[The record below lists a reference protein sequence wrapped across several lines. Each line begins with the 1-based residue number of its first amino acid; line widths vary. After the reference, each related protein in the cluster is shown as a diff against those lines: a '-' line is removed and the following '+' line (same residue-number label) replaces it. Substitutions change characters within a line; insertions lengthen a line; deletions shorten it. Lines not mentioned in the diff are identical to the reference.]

1 MLKYIT
7 MDVNLK
13 LRAFNS
19 KVFKSYDIRGLYPQ
33 ELDHNTSE
41 LIAYGF
47 AEYLRQIDPKPT
59 CLLGKDVRESSE
71 ELLELVREKLLSEG
85 VNVVNI
91 GLTTSPMFTFALAES
106 RATGG
111 LMVTA
116 SHNSIQYNGFKL
128 FKGTQS
134 LSEKHGLPEIKKIIE
149 SNVKIF
155 PRERG
160 SERKENY
167 ISRYIDFLLSNSK
180 CERKVKAV
188 FDPGGGSAGIILSSL
203 LKKIQVEP
211 FFSFLDPDPSL
222 LMREPNPLLAGA
234 QEKAREILLKEKA
247 EVAFIYDPDA
257 DRVVLLD
264 EKGDVVR
271 GDGVLWLLVNHLCE
285 ENDAV
290 VHDILSSL
298 ALTED
303 LESIRVRAIPSR
315 VGHSFIK
322 EAMRDSNAVLGGEL
336 SGHFYFKDFF
346 YAESA
351 IFATIKIIEI
361 LSKSDK
367 KLSEILAPFF
377 RYCHSGEIDFKSEYK
392 SKILERMAEAYK
404 DGEVSRLDGLT
415 VRYLFWWFNIRP
427 SATEDVL
434 RLVFEA
440 KNKELFEQ
448 KKSELLGHLHSL
460 GAKEV

>member
-1 MLKYIT
+1 MRLQKNKMTEESNGI
-7 MDVNLK
+7 NLK
-13 LRAFNS
+13 LKAFNPQ
-19 KVFKSYDIRGLYPQ
+19 VFKAYDIRGLYPQ

-85 VNVVNI
+85 INVINI
-91 GLTTSPMFTFALAES
+91 GLATSPMFTFALAS
-106 RATGG
+106 SKVTGG
-111 LMVTA
+111 LIVTA

-128 FKGTQS
+128 F
-134 LSEKHGLPEIKKIIE
+134 
-149 SNVKIF
+149 

-160 SERKENY
+160 SVKEENY
-167 ISRYIDFLLSNSK
+167 TAKYIDFLSSNSK
-180 CERKVKAV
+180 IGRKIKAV
-188 FDPGGGSAGIILSSL
+188 FDPGGGSAGIILPGL
-203 LKKIQVEP
+203 LKRIKVEP
-211 FFSFLDPDPSL
+211 FFSFLRSDPSL
-222 LMREPNPLLAGA
+222 LMREPNPLLSRA
-234 QEKAREILLKEKA
+234 QEKAREILLKERA

-264 EKGDVVR
+264 EKGKMIR
-271 GDGVLWLLVNHLCE
+271 GDGVLWLLANHLCE

-303 LESIRVRAIPSR
+303 LESVKIRAIPSR

-322 EAMRDSNAVLGGEL
+322 EAMRDNNAALGGEL

-346 YAESA
+346 YADSA
-351 IFATIKIIEI
+351 FFATIKIIEI
-361 LSKSDK
+361 LSQSDK
-367 KLSEILAPFF
+367 KLSEILAPYL
-377 RYCHSGEIDFKSEYK
+377 RYYHSGEIDFKSEYK
-392 SKILERMAEAYK
+392 SKIIEILAEVYK
-404 DGEVSRLDGLT
+404 DGEASRLDGLT
-415 VRYLFWWFNIRP
+415 VRYPSWWFNIRP
-427 SATEDVL
+427 SATEDAL

-448 KKSELLGHLHSL
+448 KKSELFDFLRSS
-460 GAKEV
+460 GAELI

>member
-1 MLKYIT
+1 MTEESNGI
-7 MDVNLK
+7 NLK
-13 LRAFNS
+13 LKAFNPQ
-19 KVFKSYDIRGLYPQ
+19 VFKAYDIRGLYPQ

-85 VNVVNI
+85 INVINI
-91 GLTTSPMFTFALAES
+91 GLATSPMFTFALAS
-106 RATGG
+106 SKVTGG
-111 LMVTA
+111 LIVTA

-128 FKGTQS
+128 FKGADS

-160 SERKENY
+160 SVKEENY
-167 ISRYIDFLLSNSK
+167 TAKYIDFLSSNSK
-180 CERKVKAV
+180 IGRKIKAV
-188 FDPGGGSAGIILSSL
+188 FDPGGGSAGIILPGL
-203 LKKIQVEP
+203 LKRIKVEP
-211 FFSFLDPDPSL
+211 FFSFLRSDPSL
-222 LMREPNPLLAGA
+222 LMREPNPLLSRA
-234 QEKAREILLKEKA
+234 QEKAREILLKERA

-264 EKGDVVR
+264 EKGKMIR
-271 GDGVLWLLVNHLCE
+271 GDGVLWLLANHLCE

-303 LESIRVRAIPSR
+303 LESVKIRAIPSR

-322 EAMRDSNAVLGGEL
+322 EAMRDNNAALGGEL

-346 YAESA
+346 YADSA
-351 IFATIKIIEI
+351 FFATIKIIEI
-361 LSKSDK
+361 LSQSDK
-367 KLSEILAPFF
+367 KLSEILAPYL
-377 RYCHSGEIDFKSEYK
+377 RYYHSGEIDFKSEYK
-392 SKILERMAEAYK
+392 SKIIEILAEVYK
-404 DGEVSRLDGLT
+404 DGEASRLDGLT
-415 VRYLFWWFNIRP
+415 VRYPSWWFNIRP
-427 SATEDVL
+427 SATEDAL

-448 KKSELLGHLHSL
+448 KKSELFDFLRSS
-460 GAKEV
+460 GAELI

>member
-1 MLKYIT
+1 MRLQKNKMTEESNGI
-7 MDVNLK
+7 NLK
-13 LRAFNS
+13 LKAFNPQ
-19 KVFKSYDIRGLYPQ
+19 VFKAYDIRGLYPQ

-85 VNVVNI
+85 INVINI
-91 GLTTSPMFTFALAES
+91 GLATSPMFTFALAS
-106 RATGG
+106 SKVTGG
-111 LMVTA
+111 LIVTA

-128 FKGTQS
+128 FKGADS

-160 SERKENY
+160 SVKEENY
-167 ISRYIDFLLSNSK
+167 TAKYIDFLSSNSK
-180 CERKVKAV
+180 IGRKIKAV
-188 FDPGGGSAGIILSSL
+188 FDPGGGSAGIILPGL
-203 LKKIQVEP
+203 LKRIKVEP
-211 FFSFLDPDPSL
+211 FFSFLRSDPSL
-222 LMREPNPLLAGA
+222 LMREPNPLLSRAH
-234 QEKAREILLKEKA
+234 
-247 EVAFIYDPDA
+247 
-257 DRVVLLD
+257 
-264 EKGDVVR
+264 EKGKMIR
-271 GDGVLWLLVNHLCE
+271 GDGVLWLLANHLCE

-303 LESIRVRAIPSR
+303 LESVKIRAIPSR

-322 EAMRDSNAVLGGEL
+322 EAMRDNNAALGGEL

-346 YAESA
+346 YADSA
-351 IFATIKIIEI
+351 FFATIKIIEI
-361 LSKSDK
+361 LSQSDK
-367 KLSEILAPFF
+367 KLSEILAPYL
-377 RYCHSGEIDFKSEYK
+377 RYYHSGEIDFKSEYK
-392 SKILERMAEAYK
+392 SKIIEILAEVYK
-404 DGEVSRLDGLT
+404 DGEASRLDGLT
-415 VRYLFWWFNIRP
+415 VRYPSWWFNIRP
-427 SATEDVL
+427 SATEDAL

-448 KKSELLGHLHSL
+448 KKSELFDFLRSS
-460 GAKEV
+460 GAELI

>member
-1 MLKYIT
+1 MRLQKNKMTEESNGI
-7 MDVNLK
+7 NLK
-13 LRAFNS
+13 LKAFNPQ
-19 KVFKSYDIRGLYPQ
+19 VFKAYDIRGLYPQ

-85 VNVVNI
+85 INVINI
-91 GLTTSPMFTFALAES
+91 GLATSPMFTFALAS
-106 RATGG
+106 SKVTGG
-111 LMVTA
+111 LIVTA

-128 FKGTQS
+128 FKGADS

-160 SERKENY
+160 SVKEENY
-167 ISRYIDFLLSNSK
+167 TAKYIDFLSSNSK
-180 CERKVKAV
+180 IGRKIKAV
-188 FDPGGGSAGIILSSL
+188 F
-203 LKKIQVEP
+203 
-211 FFSFLDPDPSL
+211 DPSL
-222 LMREPNPLLAGA
+222 LMREPNPLLSRA
-234 QEKAREILLKEKA
+234 QEKAREILLKERA

-264 EKGDVVR
+264 EKGKMIR
-271 GDGVLWLLVNHLCE
+271 GDGVLWLLANHLCE

-303 LESIRVRAIPSR
+303 LESVKIRAIPSR

-322 EAMRDSNAVLGGEL
+322 EAMRDNNAALG
-336 SGHFYFKDFF
+336 
-346 YAESA
+346 
-351 IFATIKIIEI
+351 
-361 LSKSDK
+361 
-367 KLSEILAPFF
+367 
-377 RYCHSGEIDFKSEYK
+377 
-392 SKILERMAEAYK
+392 
-404 DGEVSRLDGLT
+404 
-415 VRYLFWWFNIRP
+415 
-427 SATEDVL
+427 
-434 RLVFEA
+434 
-440 KNKELFEQ
+440 
-448 KKSELLGHLHSL
+448 
-460 GAKEV
+460 